1 MQRASITSRER
12 ATRLTRL
19 AHTPPGRILHLENDA
34 FVAALV
40 EATLEDPGFEVH
52 WVSTRESALTAAGTN
67 AYDAYLLGVGALGM
81 SGDLLVEELARLDN
95 RVPIILIG
103 NSRDDSR
110 LRLNLTVVT
119 RPFAP
124 RALIGAVE
132 AALDACPAAA

>member
-1 MQRASITSRER
+1 MAPRGDER
-12 ATRLTRL
+12 VVL
-19 AHTPPGRILHLENDA
+19 
-34 FVAALV
+34 ALV

-81 SGDLLVEELARLDN
+81 SGVLLAEELARLHS
-95 RVPIILIG
+95 RVPIIFIG
-103 NSRDDSR
+103 NSREDSR

-124 RALIGAVE
+124 RAPIGAVE
-132 AALDACPAAA
+132 AALDAYPAAA